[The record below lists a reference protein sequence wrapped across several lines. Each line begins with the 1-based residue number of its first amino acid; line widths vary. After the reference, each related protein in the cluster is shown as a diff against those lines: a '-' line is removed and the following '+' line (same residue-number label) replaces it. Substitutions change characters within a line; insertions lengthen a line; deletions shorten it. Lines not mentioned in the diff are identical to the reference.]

1 MILALDVNRPF
12 YIGYST
18 SKIAKTILSLN
29 NQALTEIYDNL
40 DTHAL
45 EKAAK
50 LIVNANT
57 IFLYGHGDSSIR
69 ARTFMNKLFKINK
82 LCILATDSNEEAG
95 ISNNATPKDVAVLI
109 SYRGGSDRFFEC
121 AKILRERKCPMIV
134 LSSDFKTELTQ
145 NCDVWLKIG
154 DKEKSADNIATFYS
168 QACFDYLLNV
178 IYSLVYASSYTKSHN
193 HNLQIDHYTAK
204 R

>member
-50 LIVNANT
+50 LIVNAST
-57 IFLYGHGDSSIR
+57 VFLYGHGDSSIR

-121 AKILRERKCPMIV
+121 A
-134 LSSDFKTELTQ
+134 
-145 NCDVWLKIG
+145 
-154 DKEKSADNIATFYS
+154 
-168 QACFDYLLNV
+168 
-178 IYSLVYASSYTKSHN
+178 
-193 HNLQIDHYTAK
+193 
-204 R
+204 